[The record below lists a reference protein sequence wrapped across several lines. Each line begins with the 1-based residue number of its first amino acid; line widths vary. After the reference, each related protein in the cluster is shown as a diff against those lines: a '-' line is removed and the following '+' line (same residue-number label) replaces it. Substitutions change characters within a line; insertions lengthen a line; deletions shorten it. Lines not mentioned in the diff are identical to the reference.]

1 MSFDIKNIV
10 FGIIIGISIMLF
22 IGNLD
27 IQTEIELGNNDKEE
41 QNIQI
46 SIEEMIDNDNEII
59 QISVKAKGSVTKDD
73 IDKELAELY
82 TKYDIDPTAD
92 NLKIEIEIED

>member
-22 IGNLD
+22 NGNLD

-46 SIEEMIDNDNEII
+46 SIEEIIDNDNEII
-59 QISVKAKGSVTKDD
+59 QISVEAKGSVTSMTLIKNWQNY
-73 IDKELAELY
+73 IQNM
-82 TKYDIDPTAD
+82 I
-92 NLKIEIEIED
+92 

>member
-1 MSFDIKNIV
+1 MIKKY
-10 FGIIIGISIMLF
+10 SIWYYNWYFNNLF

-46 SIEEMIDNDNEII
+46 SIEEIIDNDNEII
-59 QISVKAKGSVTKDD
+59 QISVEAKGSVTRMTLIKNWQNY
-73 IDKELAELY
+73 IQNM
-82 TKYDIDPTAD
+82 I
-92 NLKIEIEIED
+92 

>member
-46 SIEEMIDNDNEII
+46 SIEEIIDNEII
-59 QISVKAKGSVTKDD
+59 QISVEAKGSVTKDD

-92 NLKIEIEIED
+92 NLKIEIEIEN

>member
-1 MSFDIKNIV
+1 
-10 FGIIIGISIMLF
+10 MLF

-46 SIEEMIDNDNEII
+46 SIEEIIDNDNEII
-59 QISVKAKGSVTKDD
+59 QISVEAKGSVTKDD

-82 TKYDIDPTAD
+82 
-92 NLKIEIEIED
+92 NKI